1 MVTFDPAG
9 FFRRLPLQP
18 HQMTDRVTRTE
29 DTIVLCHHG
38 VPRVAR
44 ETWSLTIGGLAQRN
58 LRLTFDELARRP
70 RVEVTSVHQCAGSPL
85 QPLVPTRR
93 VCAVLWAGVRL
104 ADLIAECSPLP
115 TARFL
120 WSFGA
125 DYGTF
130 EGIACEAYGKDLPIE
145 RLTHDVLLAY
155 EMNGAPLRP
164 ENGFPV
170 RLVVPGFYGTNSVKW
185 ITRIALA
192 DRRADGP
199 FTTHWYNDPVLD
211 PDGRPTGE
219 TRPVWAIAPESVI
232 VAPGPEDAVRAGA
245 ATTIWGWAWGDGGI
259 SSVEL
264 SVDGGHSWQEAA
276 LEARASRTWQRFQRA
291 WRPGA
296 AGTHRLC
303 VRATSSRGVS
313 QPESGARNAIHC
325 VDVDVV

>member
-1 MVTFDPAG
+1 
-9 FFRRLPLQP
+9 L
-18 HQMTDRVTRTE
+18 TDRVTPTE
-29 DTIVLCHHG
+29 HTIVLCHHG
-38 VPRVAR
+38 VPRVAP
-44 ETWSLTIGGLAQRN
+44 EAWSLTIDGLARRS
-58 LRLTFDELARRP
+58 LCLSLDDLERRP
-70 RVEVTSVHQCAGSPL
+70 RVEVASVHQCAGSPL
-85 QPLVPTRR
+85 QPHVPTRR
-93 VCAVLWAGVRL
+93 VCAVVWAGVRL
-104 ADLIAECSPLP
+104 ADLIADCGPLP
-115 TARFL
+115 AARFL

-130 EGIACEAYGKDLPIE
+130 EGIACEAYVKDLPID
-145 RLTHDVLLAY
+145 RVTHDVLLAY

-211 PDGRPTGE
+211 PAGRPTGE

-232 VAPGPEDAVRAGA
+232 VAPGPGAAIHTGA

-264 SVDGGHSWQEAA
+264 SVDGGGSWREST
-276 LEARASRTWQRFQRA
+276 LEPSPGRAWQRFQLD
-291 WRPGA
+291 WLPTA
-296 AGTHRLC
+296 AGPHRLC
-303 VRATSSRGVS
+303 ARATSLRGES
-313 QPESGARNAIHC
+313 QPPSGARNAIHC
-325 VDVDVV
+325 VEIQVT